1 MDFIVLDFETTG
13 KDTRTALPVEI
24 AMVKVSSGNISDHF
38 HSLVRQNWI
47 SEGASAIHGLNAT
60 DLIGAPLAKELIS
73 KLKLFVQGLPIVAH
87 NAEFDASIARNAEI
101 LDAFAGS
108 NIYCSLHLSR
118 RTIDSPAYRL
128 THLAE
133 LLDLPT
139 KPNHRAL
146 EDAMATAHL
155 VLKIM
160 ELQNRK
166 SFHDLYAEMGLWPGQ
181 FNESDFRKP
190 KTYTKGSSH
199 LTAAIRQGFL
209 ATLSEDDYIIHPEW
223 IGQEVIFTGELETYS
238 RKEANELAQ
247 RMGAIPKDS
256 VNKKT
261 LFVVVGSKPGQNKIE
276 KVEFWRRKGSDIT
289 IIDEEEFLSMVAE
302 AEDGKY

>member
-1 MDFIVLDFETTG
+1 
-13 KDTRTALPVEI
+13 
-24 AMVKVSSGNISDHF
+24 
-38 HSLVRQNWI
+38 
-47 SEGASAIHGLNAT
+47 
-60 DLIGAPLAKELIS
+60 
-73 KLKLFVQGLPIVAH
+73 
-87 NAEFDASIARNAEI
+87 
-101 LDAFAGS
+101 
-108 NIYCSLHLSR
+108 
-118 RTIDSPAYRL
+118 
-128 THLAE
+128 
-133 LLDLPT
+133 
-139 KPNHRAL
+139 
-146 EDAMATAHL
+146 
-155 VLKIM
+155 
-160 ELQNRK
+160 
-166 SFHDLYAEMGLWPGQ
+166 
-181 FNESDFRKP
+181 
-190 KTYTKGSSH
+190 